1 MELPSSFN
9 RKLKTPD
16 LSSINWV
23 L

>member
-1 MELPSSFN
+1 MQLPSSFN